1 MLRTAVRE
9 KLLKLLIQR
18 KLTLITLVKT
28 GGKYLGLL
36 DLIQSSNNNIPW
48 FNIKLSKFSY
58 LWIKEKEF

>member
-36 DLIQSSNNNIPW
+36 DLIQSSNNNISW